1 MIVLLS
7 YSTSWCGNR
16 CYLSSTGGV
25 GDVPTPP
32 DSVLISVQDLKIAT
46 AKMLELKYEKEI
58 NEELRQIISNDSTSI
73 SVLRM
78 MVEGC
83 DYEKKVLK
91 KQRTIFQGTTVVSVI
106 LLLISLL

>member
-7 YSTSWCGNR
+7 YSTSWSKNDGCIT
-16 CYLSSTGGV
+16 STGGLNA
-25 GDVPTPP
+25 PP
-32 DSVLISVQDLKIAT
+32 DSVLIAVSDLRVAT

-73 SVLRM
+73 SVLRT

-83 DYEKKVLK
+83 DNEKKVLK
-91 KQRTIFQGTTVVSVI
+91 KQRTIFQGTTIVSVI

>member
-7 YSTSWCGNR
+7 YSTSWCGNK
-16 CYLSSTGGV
+16 CYHSSTGGV
-25 GDVPTPP
+25 GDVPIPP
-32 DSVLISVQDLKIAT
+32 DSVLVSVEDLKIAT

-58 NEELRQIISNDSTSI
+58 NEELRQIISNDSVAI
-73 SVLRM
+73 RKLQDV
-78 MVEGC
+78 VKGA

-91 KQRTIFQGTTVVSVI
+91 RQRNIFQGTTIVGVL